1 LVGFFLVELMRY
13 EELWY
18 NYYSIRISISFEAVI
33 TCTLTISIA
42 LQIKFM
48 LSMNLYWIFKK
59 VVIKMRTVNFLDL
72 VCLVMVG
79 ALLGVPVN

>member
-1 LVGFFLVELMRY
+1 VGFFLVELMRY